1 MGRKPPVLSDHQE
14 KFIALHADALPAH
27 LRRAFRD
34 EVLKHLTGGTV
45 ANGAVAAACHGVLVG
60 SYIKLAAAIE
70 AINGEAHA
78 TAP

>member
-1 MGRKPPVLSDHQE
+1 MGRKPPILSDHQE
-14 KFIALHADALPAH
+14 RFIAVHADALPVH
-27 LRRAFRD
+27 LRSAFRA
-34 EVLKHLTGGTV
+34 EVLKHLGSGNI